1 MKIRDMLIITGSAA
15 SQQIIRRGCKS
26 HQQSHQSHGSGH
38 HVKSHGSGQRM
49 GDFLARLV
57 IDIGFGA
64 NTDTAAISGEI

>member
-1 MKIRDMLIITGSAA
+1 MLIITGSA
-15 SQQIIRRGCKS
+15 SSRQIISTGCKS
-26 HQQSHQSHGSGH
+26 HPSYGSEH

-64 NTDTAAISGEI
+64 NTDIAAISGEI